1 MPEFLNHM
9 NKEKKKCKIQF
20 REFLSPSH
28 KEILLLKGIKD
39 SKKQTFMLSKHPYMQ
54 RAKCLIWCQHIFNSQ
69 NLWAQSIVIDCR
81 DGDLG
86 LNDRNQKVMASERQ

>member
-20 REFLSPSH
+20 RQFLSPSH

-39 SKKQTFMLSKHPYMQ
+39 SKKQTFMLSKHPYM
-54 RAKCLIWCQHIFNSQ
+54 
-69 NLWAQSIVIDCR
+69 
-81 DGDLG
+81 
-86 LNDRNQKVMASERQ
+86 